1 MLQGDRFFSDLIF
14 FLQMLSVDG
23 MCSLVRLGYILYLK
37 MTITRDGF
45 DFSAVEST
53 NMCNHLTFFF
63 SFVEIQNHT
72 LDEMTTA
79 LDDLITHLLSAPER
93 KILLLTVPPIPK
105 YAGDE
110 THKAR
115 LKKFNLFIKGYAYG
129 DGESKSTL
137 HGVHNCIFLLS
148 FSKFR
153 RQAETS
159 LSKGYEPAIGPA
171 QPQALQ
177 LPNSIAAKHCQQ
189 V

>member
-1 MLQGDRFFSDLIF
+1 
-14 FLQMLSVDG
+14 
-23 MCSLVRLGYILYLK
+23 
-37 MTITRDGF
+37 
-45 DFSAVEST
+45 
-53 NMCNHLTFFF
+53 
-63 SFVEIQNHT
+63 
-72 LDEMTTA
+72 MTTA